1 VGCAP
6 RLDGNCSGRIGSKSG
21 SASLARLMRPA
32 VVPSKVGDVRG
43 VLRAYGDVV
52 IAALVAAVYV
62 AEVSFEADVTR
73 REPSAL
79 VALAFGA
86 SLVVRRRRPVVP
98 LLAGLAVIE
107 LDNTVLKGLA
117 EAGVF
122 LVGFIVALYSAGR
135 WARGPWLAACGALV
149 LAAIP
154 LAAIEPGQP
163 VGFGDVAFFL
173 VFFGAPLAAGRIFR
187 RRSEHER
194 VLVDEHE
201 TRTAQ
206 AIADE
211 RARIAREL
219 HDVVAH
225 AISVIV
231 LQARG
236 GRRMLAERPDETRG
250 ALDAI
255 ERAGEQALAEM
266 RRLLGMLRA
275 ADERAALAPQPGLD
289 RLGEL
294 AAEVAAAG
302 LPVEIRVEG
311 APVELP
317 PGVDVSAY
325 RIVQEALT
333 NALKHAGPARA
344 TVVVRY
350 GGDAVELEV
359 VDDGAGTG
367 PGGGSGHGLVGI
379 RERVGV
385 YGGELESGAR
395 PEGGFGLR
403 VRLPLPAR

>member
-1 VGCAP
+1 
-6 RLDGNCSGRIGSKSG
+6 
-21 SASLARLMRPA
+21 MRA
-32 VVPSKVGDVRG
+32 LLRSHGDA
-43 VLRAYGDVV
+43 LL
-52 IAALVAAVYV
+52 AALVAVVYV
-62 AEVSFEADVTR
+62 AEVSFEADVHR
-73 REPSAL
+73 REPAAL
-79 VALAFGA
+79 AALAFAA
-86 SLVVRRRRPVVP
+86 SLLVRRRYPVLP

-107 LDNTVLKGLA
+107 LDNTLVKGLA
-117 EAGVF
+117 EAGIF
-122 LVGFIVALYSAGR
+122 LVAFIVALYSAGR
-135 WARGPWLAACGALV
+135 WARGWTFAAACTVV

-163 VGFGDVAFFL
+163 VGFGDVAFFV
-173 VFFGAPLAAGRIFR
+173 VFFGAPIVAGRVFR
-187 RRSEHER
+187 RRAERER
-194 VLVDEHE
+194 VLVDAHE
-201 TRTAQ
+201 SRTAE

-236 GRRMLAERPDETRG
+236 GRRMLHEAPDETRS

-255 ERAGEQALAEM
+255 EHAGEQALTEM

-275 ADERAALAPQPGLD
+275 ADERAALDPQPGLD

-294 AAEVAAAG
+294 AGQVASAG
-302 LPVEIRVEG
+302 LPVELRIEG
-311 APVELP
+311 EPVELP

-344 TVVVRY
+344 TVTLRY
-350 GGDAVELEV
+350 GDEALELEV
-359 VDDGAGTG
+359 VDDGAGNAN
-367 PGGGSGHGLVGI
+367 GGGSGHGLVGI

-385 YGGELESGAR
+385 YGGELEAGAH
-395 PEGGFGLR
+395 PDGGFR
-403 VRLPLPAR
+403 VRALLPLTQR